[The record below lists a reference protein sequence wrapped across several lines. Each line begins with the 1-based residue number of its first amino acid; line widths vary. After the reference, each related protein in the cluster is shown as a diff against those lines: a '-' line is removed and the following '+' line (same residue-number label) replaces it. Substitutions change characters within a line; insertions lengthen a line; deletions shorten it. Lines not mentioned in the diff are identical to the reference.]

1 MSRSFLGHAAIYG
14 FATFLMQAAGFVLLP
29 LYLRCLSEDEL
40 GALEVATRLA
50 ETAGTL
56 LLFGGFRQAL
66 FALYAQAETPP
77 EKRRVV
83 TAVYLLLALGAM
95 VGLTVAAVLPGMG
108 SIEAPVLRL
117 AVLGVLLEPFVLIPL
132 SLMQARTHSLRY
144 VGLVAMQFLVRVTLS
159 LVLVAWWGWGVMGVL
174 SAHVIAS
181 GVLGLTFSAWEL
193 MRGLAWPSF
202 ADVRAILAFAL
213 PLVPGGACFFVLH
226 HGDRFFLLANAT
238 QAELGEYGIAYKL
251 GMLVTTFG
259 LGPLY
264 MVWSARMYA
273 VAREPDAPERFGQT
287 VTRILAWLLLVGLGL
302 CLFID
307 EGLRWLGGREFPL
320 AARLVPAIVLACAF
334 QAFATLADG
343 GLYIRRRTDR
353 KLWASGLAA
362 AAMLLLYAV
371 LIPLAGVDG
380 AALATVLGFAL
391 LAGLTY
397 AFSQPLFPVRYEW
410 GRLVGLVGITVGLWG
425 ASLLLPILTQ
435 APLGLTA
442 RSGLFLL
449 APIVYA
455 TLVSANEWQWLAR
468 WLGRKPS
475 GMRLTQEGTG

>member
-29 LYLRCLSEDEL
+29 LYLRCLNPDEL
-40 GALEVATRLA
+40 GVLEVATRLA

-66 FALYAQAETPP
+66 FALYAQAETPT

-83 TAVYLLLALGAM
+83 TAVYLLLALGAV
-95 VGLTVAAVLPGMG
+95 VGLGVVAVLPGLG
-108 SIEAPVLRL
+108 SVPAAELRL
-117 AVLGVLLEPFVLIPL
+117 ALLGVLLEPFVLIPL
-132 SLMQARTHSLRY
+132 SLMQARTHSLMY
-144 VGLVAMQFLVRVTLS
+144 VGLVAMQFAVRVTLS
-159 LVLVAWWGWGVMGVL
+159 VTLVAGWGWGVQGVL
-174 SAHVIAS
+174 CAHVIAS
-181 GVLGLTFSAWEL
+181 GVLGLTFSGWEL
-193 MRGLAWPSF
+193 LRGLAWPTLV
-202 ADVRAILAFAL
+202 DLRAILAFAL

-226 HGDRFFLLANAT
+226 HGDRFFLLAHAT

-273 VAREPDAPERFGQT
+273 VAREADAPERFGEAI
-287 VTRILAWLLLVGLGL
+287 TRILAWLLLVGLGL
-302 CLFID
+302 CLFVGD
-307 EGLRWLGGREFPL
+307 GLRLLGGREFPL
-320 AARLVPAIVLACAF
+320 AAQLVPPIVLACAF

-362 AAMLLLYAV
+362 GAMLLLYAV
-371 LIPLAGVDG
+371 LIPLGGVHG
-380 AALATVLGFAL
+380 AAVATLLGFVG
-391 LAGLTY
+391 LAVLTY
-397 AFSQPLFPVRYEW
+397 AFSQPLFAVRYEW
-410 GRLVGLVGITVGLWG
+410 GRLAGVLGITLGLWLI
-425 ASLLLPILTQ
+425 SHLLPWLLGTPLT
-435 APLGLTA
+435 LTA
-442 RSGLFLL
+442 RSGLFLM
-449 APIVYA
+449 APILYA
-455 TLVSANEWQWLAR
+455 TLVSASEWQIIAR
-468 WLGRKPS
+468 GLGRKPS